1 MREGVEQFRLA
12 LDAVRATSA
21 NAIRDPNPGAERKR
35 GRSEHSLCRVN
46 AIPGSAPAK

>member
-1 MREGVEQFRLA
+1 MRKGIEQFRLP
-12 LDAVRATSA
+12 DAVRATSA

-35 GRSEHSLCRVN
+35 GRSEHSLCRVS